1 MIQLVAFDMEGCLTD
16 DPTVWEI
23 MHRKWGTWDSYGA
36 LYWERYKAGEFG
48 YDEFARLD
56 VAAWEGA
63 PREMLSESM
72 REVPLMPGCRELLGA
87 LSERGVRTV
96 IITNGLACLAER
108 LRREFGLER
117 VYGNTLETNDQCLTG
132 GINLRVPFRAKGDV
146 LRDLACEH
154 GLDPEQI
161 AAVGDGRADVE
172 MFRVAGTSVAFC
184 PGHGSV
190 AEQATHVVRRR
201 DLRPLLPLLTDRVE
215 VSARR

>member
-1 MIQLVAFDMEGCLTD
+1 MIKLVAFDMEGCLTD

-48 YDEFARLD
+48 YDEFARMD

-63 PREMLSESM
+63 PRDMLSESV
-72 REVPLMPGCRELLGA
+72 REVPLMPGCRELLGG
-87 LSERGVRTV
+87 LSERGLRTV

-108 LRREFGLER
+108 FRCEFGVER
-117 VYGNTLETNDQCLTG
+117 VYGNTLEMNGRCLTG

-146 LRDLACEH
+146 LSELALELDLAS
-154 GLDPEQI
+154 EQI
-161 AAVGDGRADVE
+161 AAVGDGRADVG

-184 PGHGSV
+184 PAHSSV
-190 AEQATHVVRRR
+190 AEQASHVVRRR

-215 VSARR
+215 VSAPR